1 MDRVLVVSVGIVIKV
16 VSVAIVVD
24 HKVSGRIVTRCVG
37 IVIWS
42 IVLVQLLIGLPV
54 RKVLVIRGPRLCG
67 VLVNVDSVICSV
79 VWVVE
84 ITPL

>member
-16 VSVAIVVD
+16 VSIAIVVD

-42 IVLVQLLIGLPV
+42 IVYVQRLIGLPV
-54 RKVLVIRGPRLCG
+54 RRVLVIIGPRLCG

-79 VWVVE
+79 VWVIE